1 MHTLTERRKCAL
13 AITKARK
20 DELVEQY
27 VGLLENSQGL
37 VITEY
42 RGLTVSQFDNVR
54 KKMRDIGSKYV
65 VTKNTLFKIALEKV
79 GMPVPEDLLNGPVA
93 VGFALE
99 NFPGT
104 VKAILDSR
112 KDIELLLSKGAVT
125 PKSIY
130 QADSLKDLSELPSL
144 DESRAMLAAMVV
156 QPASQ
161 LLSLL
166 VAPQRDL
173 VNVLAAYVDK
183 NGEGDDA
190 DAA

>member
-1 MHTLTERRKCAL
+1 M

-20 DELVEQY
+20 NELVEQY
-27 VGLLENSQGL
+27 VNLLEQSQGL

-42 RGLTVSQFDNVR
+42 RGLTVGQFNNIR
-54 KKMRDIGSKYV
+54 TKMREIGSKYV
-65 VTKNTLFKIALEKV
+65 VTKNTLFKIALEKT
-79 GMPVPEDLLNGPVA
+79 GMPISEELLNGPVA

-99 NFPGT
+99 DFPGT
-104 VKAILDSR
+104 VKAVLDTR
-112 KDIELLLSKGAVT
+112 KDVELLVSKGAIT
-125 PKSIY
+125 SKAIY
-130 QADSLKDLSELPSL
+130 QESALKELSELPSL

>member
-1 MHTLTERRKCAL
+1 M

-20 DELVEQY
+20 NELVEQY
-27 VGLLENSQGL
+27 VDLLENSQGL

-104 VKAILDSR
+104 VKAILDTR

-130 QADSLKDLSELPSL
+130 QEDALKELSELPSL

-183 NGEGDDA
+183 NGEGDGA